1 MGSFFKIRNLATGG
15 RNRGLRDFLPTGLG
29 PLFSR
34 FSIVGC
40 EPSATAENLTVDAS
54 LEFANHFIDTLEMD
68 RPEAMLTSATR
79 LLSEL
84 LREQHILLRA
94 RLESETIII
103 SSGCCASADQTKKL
117 AAATGRDETDGE
129 PERIR
134 IISLEPSEAS
144 QTVTETT
151 LYTLARHSC
160 QDGELSL
167 YSDRRP
173 SANQS
178 RLLGFCLQFLGR
190 RLLEARNWQRLET
203 DSRRDALTGLHNRR
217 YFDELIDK
225 EQERAQRYHHSTALA
240 MMDLD
245 HFKQINDRYGH
256 PAGDQV
262 LRVTGRILAET
273 LRKCDTACR
282 YGGEEFALVLP
293 ETSLAEAQLICER
306 IRRQLENT
314 TITTSDNQRINIT
327 ASFGVTDSQGN
338 CSLDLIEAA
347 DRALYQAKKEGRNRI
362 ATYPPAAFQSVI

>member
-1 MGSFFKIRNLATGG
+1 MRN
-15 RNRGLRDFLPTGLG
+15 FLPTGLG

-34 FSIVGC
+34 FSLVGC

-54 LEFANHFIDTLEMD
+54 LEFVNRFTDAMEIGHLET
-68 RPEAMLTSATR
+68 MLKTATR

-84 LREQHILLRA
+84 LSEQSLLLQA
-94 RLESETIII
+94 RLEFETIII
-103 SSGCCASADQTKKL
+103 CSSFHDSAEQTRKL
-117 AAATGRDETDGE
+117 PGSGANETSDK

-134 IISLEPSEAS
+134 IINLDQTEAS
-144 QTVTETT
+144 QTMAETT
-151 LYTLARHSC
+151 FYTLARHRY

-167 YSDRRP
+167 YSDKRL
-173 SANQS
+173 SVNQD
-178 RLLGFCLQFLGR
+178 RLLDFCLQFLGK
-190 RLLEARNWQRLET
+190 RLLEAKDWQRLET

-225 EQERAQRYHHSTALA
+225 EQERAQRYRHSTALA

-262 LRVTGRILAET
+262 LRATGRILTET

-282 YGGEEFALVLP
+282 YGGEEFALILP

-306 IRRQLENT
+306 VRKRLENT
-314 TITTSDNQRINIT
+314 TITTSDNQKINIT

-362 ATYPPAAFQSVI
+362 ATYPPTAFQSAI